1 MSAYKNGVMTIYLAK
16 WKLLRTS
23 DARGKSRSPV
33 FMYLGPCAIQNFM
46 ATHTEVVEIFQ
57 SGFKVVLVVQH
68 CNSYS
73 HVTIMAVWLELGVVI
88 TLTSQNCRWLDALAN
103 ACHSGSLPLW
113 ATSLHYFTTLWR
125 RGVGKVRRGKWVSEC
140 VLNPCCCCSEHDCLV
155 SWVEVRIGNDPGW
168 TMIGS
173 CCV

>member
-125 RGVGKVRRGKWVSEC
+125 RGVGKVRRGKWVCIKSLLLLFWTWLLSILSRGSHWEWSR
-140 VLNPCCCCSEHDCLV
+140 LNNDRKLLCL
-155 SWVEVRIGNDPGW
+155 I
-168 TMIGS
+168 
-173 CCV
+173 